1 MTLSVFLEFLL
12 LSLVQVACVGRVLDH
27 NFSIEAQSS
36 SDRRLSNN
44 DGSPS
49 HSWQH
54 SLTTTKVVL
63 VVLKVVDGIGT
74 ESFISQPI
82 MARIFWDILGNVIDA
97 LPSHGV
103 KPT

>member
-1 MTLSVFLEFLL
+1 LLGVGSVLG
-12 LSLVQVACVGRVLDH
+12 Q

-36 SDRRLSNN
+36 SNRRLGNN

-63 VVLKVVDGIGT
+63 AILKVVDGT
-74 ESFISQPI
+74 DTKSFVSQP
-82 MARIFWDILGNVIDA
+82 F
-97 LPSHGV
+97 
-103 KPT
+103 

>member
-1 MTLSVFLEFLL
+1 MFSLNFFCFLWCRLL
-12 LSLVQVACVGRVLDH
+12 GVGRVLGQ

-36 SDRRLSNN
+36 LDRRLGSN

-63 VVLKVVDGIGT
+63 VILKVVDGTGT
-74 ESFISQPI
+74 NNLS
-82 MARIFWDILGNVIDA
+82 
-97 LPSHGV
+97 
-103 KPT
+103 K

>member
-1 MTLSVFLEFLL
+1 MFSLNFFCFLWCRLL
-12 LSLVQVACVGRVLDH
+12 GVGRVLGQ

-36 SDRRLSNN
+36 SNKRLGSN

-63 VVLKVVDGIGT
+63 AILKVVDGIDT
-74 ESFISQPI
+74 KSSVSQP
-82 MARIFWDILGNVIDA
+82 F
-97 LPSHGV
+97 
-103 KPT
+103 